1 MMECFCLLLFGDPKK
16 FIKSFLSQSDTH
28 TIRTQSPYHEVKNSH
43 CLGYWFFCFVNNRR
57 ATVESRPRVNV
68 NAGVMLQYSTP
79 NGTQD
84 PLVKAWINGSQNPL
98 KWRFDCKQ
106 RLNELAKLNAKYTHD
121 LACRECPRK
130 NSLKHPAYNSTFLCT
145 ISGKSRHR

>member
-1 MMECFCLLLFGDPKK
+1 MECFCLLLFGDPNK

-57 ATVESRPRVNV
+57 ATVESRPQVNV

-106 RLNELAKLNAKYTHD
+106 RLSELAKLNAKVY
-121 LACRECPRK
+121 PRFGMSGVSQK
-130 NSLKHPAYNSTFLCT
+130 KFLETPSL
-145 ISGKSRHR
+145 